1 MTGSVPSLAAGLAFG
16 GISALGAYQTSS
28 NPRNVWVM
36 LGKSKSTDA
45 NGELIIYLSQPNL
58 LGLPH
63 FLVTLRTSG
72 KSDATVRLLAKQP

>member
-1 MTGSVPSLAAGLAFG
+1 MLIDSSGSVPSLAAGLAFG

-45 NGELIIYLSQPNL
+45 NGS
-58 LGLPH
+58 
-63 FLVTLRTSG
+63 
-72 KSDATVRLLAKQP
+72 